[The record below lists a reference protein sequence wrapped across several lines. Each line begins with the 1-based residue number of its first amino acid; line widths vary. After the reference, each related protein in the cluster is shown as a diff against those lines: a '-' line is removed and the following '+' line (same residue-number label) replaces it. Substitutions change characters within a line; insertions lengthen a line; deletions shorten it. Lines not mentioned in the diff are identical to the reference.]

1 MQGRKVKRSPVIERS
16 IVDIDWVGV
25 ELFIEKL
32 VEKVMI
38 FLADAHEELL
48 MNFIRLI
55 PVIVPN
61 IV

>member
-25 ELFIEKL
+25 KFFIEKL

>member
-1 MQGRKVKRSPVIERS
+1 MKRSPVIERS
-16 IVDIDWVGV
+16 IVDIDWVWV